1 MSSSIQEQDYTQKFS
16 LSLWKRIL
24 NHAPQYKPMLL
35 WLVVCMAISA
45 LIDVAFPMMT
55 RYAIDHF
62 IAEKTTEGLPG
73 FIALYAFLTFSQVAA
88 IYCFLYLGGKIETGV
103 CYEMRCQGFRKL
115 QELSFSYYDKMPVGF
130 LMSRLTSDSV
140 RLSETVG

>member
-16 LSLWKRIL
+16 LSLWRRIL
-24 NHAPQYKPMLL
+24 NHTPQYKPMLV
-35 WLVVCMAISA
+35 WLMVCMGISA
-45 LIDVAFPMMT
+45 VIDVAFPMMT

-73 FIALYAFLTFSQVAA
+73 FIALYALLTLTQVVT

-103 CYEMRCQGFRKL
+103 CYEMRCQGFL
-115 QELSFSYYDKMPVGF
+115 
-130 LMSRLTSDSV
+130 
-140 RLSETVG
+140 